1 MVVRPEESG
10 RKNKK
15 ANKGDFKGQEKSI
28 PNYDKLTNFEI
39 SDSVPTRQMRS
50 NQIQR
55 SVDVR

>member
-1 MVVRPEESG
+1 MVIRPEESG

-15 ANKGDFKGQEKSI
+15 ADQRDFKGKEKSI
-28 PNYDKLTNFEI
+28 PNYDKLTNVEI